1 MVPEKP
7 RSAIQKSREELQSEV
22 EELSRR
28 LEETEQVLEAI
39 KTGAIDAVVV
49 STAAGEKIYTLQGAE
64 HSYRVLVETMNEGA
78 LAVDV
83 EGAILYCNK
92 RFAAMLDTPLEKI
105 TGSSLASYLSPEEHA
120 LFAARLQSCL
130 HGFEKQEVSLIT
142 RKGEHLPVLISCCEG
157 EFAGSRAVSIIV
169 TDISSRKQA
178 ERTILRLNRLYAV
191 LSATNHAIVHASDRL
206 AIFQEL
212 CRVAVELGGFRLA
225 WVGLVEKGSEEVKIA
240 AASGEVCYLEE
251 VRLAGGSGIPLL
263 EPIMLSISN
272 GTHYICNDFE
282 KEELTRPGRDK
293 PHAHG
298 LFSLATIAIQQDA
311 EVLGALTL
319 YADEK
324 DFFDAQQ
331 VELLQQMESELSFA
345 LDKLHQSKL
354 RQDAEQALQDET
366 WERLRAVEELRKNE
380 QMLIHQSRQAAL
392 GEMIGNIAHQWR
404 QPLNSL
410 GLLVQQ
416 VPLYYPL
423 GAVNQ
428 EYLEKTANKA
438 MELIEHM
445 SRTIDDF
452 RNFFKPN
459 KEKSLFDVKEEVA
472 RTLSLMEGSFQGQ
485 DIETVVDI
493 TGEAV
498 VEGYANEFSQVLLNI
513 LINARD
519 ALVERRVEDGRVVIR
534 VGREKGRVV
543 VTIADNAG
551 GIPEEIMAKI
561 FDPYFTTKG
570 PQSGT
575 GVGLFMA
582 KTIIERNM
590 GGLLSVR
597 NTAVGAEFR
606 IEV

>member
-1 MVPEKP
+1 
-7 RSAIQKSREELQSEV
+7 
-22 EELSRR
+22 
-28 LEETEQVLEAI
+28 
-39 KTGAIDAVVV
+39 
-49 STAAGEKIYTLQGAE
+49 
-64 HSYRVLVETMNEGA
+64 
-78 LAVDV
+78 
-83 EGAILYCNK
+83 
-92 RFAAMLDTPLEKI
+92 
-105 TGSSLASYLSPEEHA
+105 
-120 LFAARLQSCL
+120 
-130 HGFEKQEVSLIT
+130 
-142 RKGEHLPVLISCCEG
+142 
-157 EFAGSRAVSIIV
+157 
-169 TDISSRKQA
+169 
-178 ERTILRLNRLYAV
+178 
-191 LSATNHAIVHASDRL
+191 
-206 AIFQEL
+206 
-212 CRVAVELGGFRLA
+212 
-225 WVGLVEKGSEEVKIA
+225 
-240 AASGEVCYLEE
+240 
-251 VRLAGGSGIPLL
+251 
-263 EPIMLSISN
+263 
-272 GTHYICNDFE
+272 
-282 KEELTRPGRDK
+282 
-293 PHAHG
+293 
-298 LFSLATIAIQQDA
+298 
-311 EVLGALTL
+311 
-319 YADEK
+319 
-324 DFFDAQQ
+324 
-331 VELLQQMESELSFA
+331 
-345 LDKLHQSKL
+345 
-354 RQDAEQALQDET
+354 
-366 WERLRAVEELRKNE
+366 
-380 QMLIHQSRQAAL
+380 
-392 GEMIGNIAHQWR
+392 
-404 QPLNSL
+404 L

-416 VPLYYPL
+416 APLYYPL

-445 SRTIDDF
+445 SQTIDDF